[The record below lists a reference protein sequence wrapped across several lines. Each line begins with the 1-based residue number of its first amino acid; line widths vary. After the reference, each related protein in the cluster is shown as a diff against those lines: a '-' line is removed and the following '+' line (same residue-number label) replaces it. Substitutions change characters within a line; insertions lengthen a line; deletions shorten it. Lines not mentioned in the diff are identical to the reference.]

1 MFSNFIVAVS
11 AVVPIF
17 VLIGI
22 GLLVQRAH
30 LLTKEEL
37 AHTNRLVF
45 RVFFF
50 FTLFSNIYNADF
62 ADGFNPRLM
71 LFGAA
76 AVTLLFLGGLAFSC
90 LFEPLRKRRGAMT
103 QAIFRSNF
111 IILGLPLVVN
121 IFGEDGALVPTMMV
135 AVIIPLY
142 NIYAVLALETFRGGT
157 FRLLPILRGVLK
169 NPMIDGML
177 LGFLC
182 RLLPFPLPDPLLRP
196 LMQVGA
202 ATTPLALII
211 LGASIRRGGIS
222 ESRRDLWACV
232 FIRLIAAPALVLTA
246 AALLGFRGVEFVTL
260 LAIFATPCAVA
271 SYAMA
276 QQMGSDAALAGNTV
290 VFTSALSCFT
300 IFGWIFLTK
309 TLGLF

>member
-1 MFSNFIVAVS
+1 MLSNFIVAVG
-11 AVVPIF
+11 AVFPIF
-17 VLIGI
+17 VLITI
-22 GLLVQRAH
+22 GLIVKHAH
-30 LLTKEEL
+30 LLTREEL
-37 AHTNRLVF
+37 VHLNRLVF

-50 FTLFSNIYNADF
+50 FMLFSNIYKADF
-62 ADGFNPRLM
+62 VDSFDPRLM
-71 LFGAA
+71 LFGGI

-90 LFEPLRKRRGAMT
+90 LFEPLNKRRGAMT

-111 IILGLPLVVN
+111 VILGIPIIVN
-121 IFGEDGALVPTMMV
+121 IFGEDAALVPTMMI

-142 NIYAVLALETFRGGT
+142 NIYAVLALEIFRGDT

-169 NPMIDGML
+169 NPMIDGMI

-182 RLLPFPLPDPLLRP
+182 RLLPFPLPDPLVRP

-211 LGASIRRGGIS
+211 LGASFQLGGIS

-232 FIRLIAAPALVLTA
+232 FLRLVGAPALVLTA
-246 AALLGFRGVEFVTL
+246 AALLGFRGIEFVTL

-276 QQMGSDAALAGNTV
+276 QQMGSDAALAGNAV
-290 VFTSALSCFT
+290 VFTSALSCVSV
-300 IFGWIFLTK
+300 FGWIFLTK
-309 TLGLF
+309 MLGLF

>member
-1 MFSNFIVAVS
+1 MLSNFIVAVG
-11 AVVPIF
+11 AVFPIF
-17 VLIGI
+17 VLITI
-22 GLLVQRAH
+22 GLIVKHAH
-30 LLTKEEL
+30 LLTREEL
-37 AHTNRLVF
+37 VHLNRLVF

-50 FTLFSNIYNADF
+50 FMLFSNIYKADF
-62 ADGFNPRLM
+62 VDAFDPRLM
-71 LFGAA
+71 LFGGI

-90 LFEPLRKRRGAMT
+90 LFEPLNKRRGAMT

-111 IILGLPLVVN
+111 VILGIPIIVN
-121 IFGEDGALVPTMMV
+121 IFGEDAALVPTMMI

-142 NIYAVLALETFRGGT
+142 NIYAVLALEIFRGGT

-169 NPMIDGML
+169 NPMIDGMI

-182 RLLPFPLPDPLLRP
+182 RLLPFPLPDPLVRP

-211 LGASIRRGGIS
+211 LGASFQRGGIS

-232 FIRLIAAPALVLTA
+232 FLRLVGAPALVLTA
-246 AALLGFRGVEFVTL
+246 AALLGFRGIEFVTL

-276 QQMGSDAALAGNTV
+276 QQMGSDAALAGNAV
-290 VFTSALSCFT
+290 VFTSALSCVSV
-300 IFGWIFLTK
+300 FGWIFLTK
-309 TLGLF
+309 MLGLF

>member
-76 AVTLLFLGGLAFSC
+76 AVTLLFLGGLAFSY

-177 LGFLC
+177 LGF
-182 RLLPFPLPDPLLRP
+182 
-196 LMQVGA
+196 
-202 ATTPLALII
+202 
-211 LGASIRRGGIS
+211 
-222 ESRRDLWACV
+222 
-232 FIRLIAAPALVLTA
+232 
-246 AALLGFRGVEFVTL
+246 RGVEFVTL

>member
-1 MFSNFIVAVS
+1 MLSNFIVAVG
-11 AVVPIF
+11 AVFPIF
-17 VLIGI
+17 VLITI
-22 GLLVQRAH
+22 GLIVKHAH
-30 LLTKEEL
+30 LLTREEL
-37 AHTNRLVF
+37 VHLNRLVF

-50 FTLFSNIYNADF
+50 FMLFSNIYKADF
-62 ADGFNPRLM
+62 VDGFDPRLM
-71 LFGAA
+71 LFGGI

-90 LFEPLRKRRGAMT
+90 LFEPLNKRRGAMT

-111 IILGLPLVVN
+111 VILGIPIIVN
-121 IFGEDGALVPTMMV
+121 IFGEDAALVPTMMI

-142 NIYAVLALETFRGGT
+142 NIYAVLALEIFRGGT

-169 NPMIDGML
+169 NPMIDGMI

-182 RLLPFPLPDPLLRP
+182 RLLPFPLPDPLVRP

-211 LGASIRRGGIS
+211 LGASFRRGGIS

>member
-22 GLLVQRAH
+22 GLLVRRAR
-30 LLTKEEL
+30 LLTEEEL

-62 ADGFNPRLM
+62 ADGSN
-71 LFGAA
+71 
-76 AVTLLFLGGLAFSC
+76 
-90 LFEPLRKRRGAMT
+90 RRGAMT

-211 LGASIRRGGIS
+211 LGASFRRGGIS

-300 IFGWIFLTK
+300 LFGWIFLTK